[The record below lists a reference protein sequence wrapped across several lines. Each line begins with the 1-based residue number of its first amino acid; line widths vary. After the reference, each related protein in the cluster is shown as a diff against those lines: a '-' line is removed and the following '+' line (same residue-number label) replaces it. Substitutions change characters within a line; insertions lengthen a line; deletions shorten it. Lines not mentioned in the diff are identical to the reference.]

1 MVCISHLR
9 VDDLHHDVSSRG
21 SYIPFE
27 NWHCAQEASA
37 GSSAPCPS
45 KSFFEQR
52 LLDRPL
58 SNKPRPFLISYGP
71 GRTLV
76 CHGAKHM
83 ECAQMPS
90 RFSRTRHTGLSQII
104 LRRRNGNTKIS
115 RDGLT
120 RFLSSVFKLCHA
132 FLKLVSPQHGL
143 SHYGTIGSS

>member
-1 MVCISHLR
+1 MVRISIYESN
-9 VDDLHHDVSSRG
+9 DLHHDVFTG
-21 SYIPFE
+21 YIPIE
-27 NWHCAQEASA
+27 NWHCALGASP
-37 GSSAPCPS
+37 GSSSALCPS
-45 KSFFEQR
+45 KSFFKQR

-58 SNKPRPFLISYGP
+58 SNKPRPFLIFYGP

-90 RFSRTRHTGLSQII
+90 RFSRTRHTGLSQIS
-104 LRRRNGNTKIS
+104 LRQRNGNTKIS

-120 RFLSSVFKLCHA
+120 RFSSSVIKLCHA
-132 FLKLVSPQHGL
+132 FIKLVSAQHGP

>member
-1 MVCISHLR
+1 MMY
-9 VDDLHHDVSSRG
+9 SRG

-27 NWHCAQEASA
+27 NWQCALGASA
-37 GSSAPCPS
+37 GSSALCPS
-45 KSFFEQR
+45 KSFFKQR

-58 SNKPRPFLISYGP
+58 SNKPRPFLTSYGP

-90 RFSRTRHTGLSQII
+90 RFSRTRHTGLSQIS
-104 LRRRNGNTKIS
+104 LHRRNGNTKIS

-120 RFLSSVFKLCHA
+120 RFSSSVQALPCISKACLGATWSITLWDNWEYLIRHESQLA
-132 FLKLVSPQHGL
+132 
-143 SHYGTIGSS
+143 IDAIN